1 MLFWNEG
8 FDMDANSMGKEWG
21 ISKTKTKIYGE
32 RAGISK
38 TKTKIVLLA
47 FLCIIDISVP

>member
-21 ISKTKTKIYGE
+21 ISKTKTKI
-32 RAGISK
+32 
-38 TKTKIVLLA
+38 VLLA